1 MSDIV
6 ITTFADRPEYVDRA
20 YEFEDSWPAFVL
32 EDLVADAHFLRVLPT
47 FPELAVV
54 ATDEGVPVARAVAIP
69 FALHTPARAGVLPDG
84 GWDRVLL
91 WGMADH
97 LRGTTPDTCSALEV
111 TIAVTHQGRGL
122 SHRMLA
128 ALREA
133 VGRQGF
139 DALVAPVRPS
149 HKHLEPHVP
158 MSKYAARVRADGL
171 PEDPW
176 LRVHARAGAT
186 IEKVAPTSMTVVG
199 TPTQWQAWTGQPL
212 DGAGAAA
219 VPGALVPVHVD
230 AVHGHGVY
238 VEPNVWMRH
247 IL

>member
-1 MSDIV
+1 VSEIV
-6 ITTFADRPEYVDRA
+6 IATFAERPEYVDRA
-20 YEFEDSWPAFVL
+20 YEFENSWPAFVL
-32 EDLVADAHFLRVLPT
+32 EGLVADAHFLRVLPT

-54 ATDEGVPVARAVAIP
+54 ATDEGAPVARAVAIP
-69 FALHTPARAGVLPDG
+69 FALHTRARGGTLPDG

-97 LRGTTPDTCSALEV
+97 FRGTTPDTCSALEV

-128 ALREA
+128 ALRDA

-139 DALVAPVRPS
+139 ETLVAPVRPNR
-149 HKHLEPHVP
+149 KHLEPHVP
-158 MSKYAARVRADGL
+158 MDEYAARVGAEGL

-199 TPTQWQAWTGQPL
+199 TLPQWRDWTGQPFE
-212 DGAGAAA
+212 GSGPVE

-230 AVHGHGVY
+230 ARHGHAVY

-247 IL
+247 NL